1 MCTGTVGRPLQR
13 ENEGTGG
20 HCFYRNV
27 KARHSMSVR
36 RECRGA
42 RRPCAQ
48 ILLGGRCGGRMKVG
62 AGIFVIEI
70 ERHAIA

>member
-1 MCTGTVGRPLQR
+1 MCVECAQVVSWCAAAMCTGTVGRPLQR

-42 RRPCAQ
+42 AMCTDTV
-48 ILLGGRCGGRMKVG
+48 GRDPALAR
-62 AGIFVIEI
+62 I
-70 ERHAIA
+70 